1 MCLGISVLGLAQA
14 PPAVA
19 PVAPQAMPPAA
30 APQAAVSLEQ
40 AIQLALAHSPLLQA
54 AATQVPQSL
63 AQETTASLRPNP
75 VLAWD
80 ALYQPIFNPSLFNR
94 NYLNN
99 AAEYDANLSYT
110 IERGHKRQA
119 RMAAA
124 REVTAL
130 TRSQVDDAR
139 RGVEF
144 NVAQQFV
151 AALLAKSM
159 RAFAQQDLAS
169 WQNTVAVSQ
178 SQYAAGAVSE
188 GDLDTVKL
196 QTLQFQTAEASDQLG
211 LEQALST
218 LRQQMGFS
226 AVPANYAVAGDLAYQ
241 PVSADLAALQALA
254 VKERP
259 DLMAARQGVIAA
271 EGQLKLAQANGK
283 RDLTVTGGYT
293 HAAGISSAAA
303 LFSIEVPIFDRNQG
317 EIARTAAA
325 VTQAQDLAQAANQQ
339 VLTDVATAFEAV
351 QQGSR
356 VVQLYTSGYRSEAR
370 QALTIRQYS
379 YSRGASSLLDLLDAE
394 RTYRATETG
403 YRQALAAYML
413 AVEQLKEAVGTRT
426 LP

>member
-1 MCLGISVLGLAQA
+1 MSVLGLAQA
-14 PPAVA
+14 PSAAPAA
-19 PVAPQAMPPAA
+19 PAPAAA
-30 APQAAVSLEQ
+30 APQAAVTLEQ
-40 AIQLALAHSPLLQA
+40 AIQLALAHSPALQA

-63 AQETTASLRPNP
+63 AQETTAALRPNP

-80 ALYQPIFNPSLFNR
+80 ALYQPIFNPSQFNHS
-94 NYLNN
+94 YLNN
-99 AAEYDANLSYT
+99 SAEYDASLSYT

-124 REVTAL
+124 RDVTAV
-130 TRSQVDDAR
+130 TRAQVEDAR

-151 AALLAKSM
+151 AALLAKSTL
-159 RAFAQQDLAS
+159 AFAQQDLAS

-196 QTLQFQTAEASDQLG
+196 QTLQYQTAAASDQLS
-211 LEQALST
+211 LLQALSA

-226 AVPANYAVAGDLAYQ
+226 AVPASYAVAGDLAFE
-241 PVSADLAALQALA
+241 PVRADLATLQSLALA
-254 VKERP
+254 HRP
-259 DLMAARQGVIAA
+259 DLIAARQGVTAA
-271 EGQLKLAQANGK
+271 ESQLKLARANGK
-283 RDLTVTGGYT
+283 RDFTVTGEYI

-325 VTQAQDLAQAANQQ
+325 LTQAQDLAEAANQQ
-339 VLTDVATAFEAV
+339 VLTDVATAFAAV

-356 VVQLYTSGYRSEAR
+356 VVQLYTSGYRDEAR

-394 RTYRATETG
+394 RTYRTTETG

>member
-1 MCLGISVLGLAQA
+1 MSVLGLAQA
-14 PPAVA
+14 PSAAPAA
-19 PVAPQAMPPAA
+19 PAPAAA
-30 APQAAVSLEQ
+30 APQAAVTLEQ
-40 AIQLALAHSPLLQA
+40 AIQLALAHSPALQA

-63 AQETTASLRPNP
+63 AQETTAALRPNP

-80 ALYQPIFNPSLFNR
+80 ALYQPIFNPSQFNHS
-94 NYLNN
+94 YLNN
-99 AAEYDANLSYT
+99 SAEYDASLSYT

-124 REVTAL
+124 RDVTAV
-130 TRSQVDDAR
+130 TRAQVEDAR

-151 AALLAKSM
+151 AALLAKSTL
-159 RAFAQQDLAS
+159 AFAQQDLAS

-196 QTLQFQTAEASDQLG
+196 QTLQYQTAAASDQLS
-211 LEQALST
+211 LLQALSA

-226 AVPANYAVAGDLAYQ
+226 AVPASYAVAGDLAFE
-241 PVSADLAALQALA
+241 PVRADLATLQSLALA
-254 VKERP
+254 HRP
-259 DLMAARQGVIAA
+259 DLIAARQGVTAA
-271 EGQLKLAQANGK
+271 ESQLKLARANGK
-283 RDLTVTGGYT
+283 RDLTVTGEYI

-303 LFSIEVPIFDRNQG
+303 LFSIEVPVFDRNQG

-325 VTQAQDLAQAANQQ
+325 LTQAQDLAEAANQQ
-339 VLTDVATAFEAV
+339 VLTDVATAFAAV

-356 VVQLYTSGYRSEAR
+356 VVQLYTSGYRDEAR

-394 RTYRATETG
+394 RTYRTTETG